1 MPISTMRR
9 DFNYQDQ
16 LVNYIKKNLKK
27 GYTKE
32 SLKWALID
40 QGNSRIQMDR
50 AFKRAEEEM
59 ARQAPI
65 LKTKPKITYELVEP
79 KIEDIKVEKKSFW
92 GRFFS

>member
-32 SLKWALID
+32 SLKWALVN
-40 QGNSRIQMDR
+40 QGNSKIQIDN
-50 AFKRAEEEM
+50 AFRRAEEEM

-65 LKTKPKITYELVEP
+65 LKTKPKITYELIEP